1 VPRRV
6 GRRFVIVPT
15 WESFASEPGDL
26 VITLDPGQAFGTGDH
41 PTTRMCLALIE
52 DVPIAGASVLDV
64 GCGSG
69 ILSVGACLLGAG
81 SVLAVDIEP
90 LAVEVAR
97 ENAALNGVEFEA
109 RVSDGVPGSSFVFR
123 HSSFEGAF
131 SAVEGGASE
140 ADPHLPPPNSR
151 GRDGEGSEFAASEEV
166 GGAGNGLD
174 FDSWEAGASKD
185 LGGSSEA
192 DPHLPPPNS
201 RGRIGEGFEDVVELE
216 TRNSELGAGGSAAEH
231 FDIVL
236 SNIISAALIRIAPDV
251 RAVTDEG
258 SYWIVSGILE
268 GNWPDVLEAAEK
280 QGFALV
286 EKREEDGWVA
296 ATFRR

>member
-1 VPRRV
+1 MSWIEVKATFPTVPEDWSPFVDVFLRHGIENSLQTDAPPTLSACVVEVEGSDSVVAALVHDLYASGSVEVETKPYEEQDWEEAWKKFFVPRRV

-15 WESFASEPGDL
+15 WESFSSEPGDL

-41 PTTRMCLALIE
+41 PTTRMCLALME
-52 DVPIAGASVLDV
+52 DVPVSGASVLDV

-69 ILSVGACLLGAG
+69 ILSVGACLSGAA

-109 RVSDGVPGSSFVFR
+109 HVSDGIPT
-123 HSSFEGAF
+123 
-131 SAVEGGASE
+131 SE
-140 ADPHLPPPNSR
+140 NRNPKS
-151 GRDGEGSEFAASEEV
+151 EIESSEFRVPRSE
-166 GGAGNGLD
+166 
-174 FDSWEAGASKD
+174 
-185 LGGSSEA
+185 
-192 DPHLPPPNS
+192 
-201 RGRIGEGFEDVVELE
+201 
-216 TRNSELGAGGSAAEH
+216 

-236 SNIISAALIRIAPDV
+236 SNIISAALIRIAGDV
-251 RAVTDEG
+251 RAVTHDG
-258 SYWIVSGILE
+258 SFWIVSGILE
-268 GNWPDVLEAAEK
+268 GNWPDVLEAAEA
-280 QGFALV
+280 QGFALA